1 MKLEELR
8 QNLADAICGS
18 RFETKTY
25 FVGGCVRNQLLR
37 RPIQLSDVDIAVE
50 LPDGG
55 IALANFL
62 AEKEGLSQ
70 PKTHPDFGT
79 ASMEYLGIQLEF
91 VMTRGEH
98 YRPGSRFPEVRFAT
112 LVEDCLRRD
121 FTVNALYMKIVD
133 GTILDPDGRGLR
145 DLEKR
150 LLRSIREPR
159 KSFQE
164 DPLRILRAL
173 RFAAVLDLE
182 IEKQTWEALRESAS
196 LIQNL
201 SQNNIQDEMK
211 RMNQT
216 ITPTQSKRW
225 EELTKLCAI
234 SIK

>member
-1 MKLEELR
+1 MKLEGLR
-8 QNLADAICGS
+8 QNLADAIRGS
-18 RFETKTY
+18 RFDRNAY
-25 FVGGCVRNQLLR
+25 FVGGAVRDQLLR
-37 RPIQLSDVDIAVE
+37 PPIPLSDVDIAVE

-62 AEKEGLSQ
+62 AKKQGLSE
-70 PKTHPDFGT
+70 PKTHPAFGT

-91 VMTRGEH
+91 VMTRKER
-98 YRPGSRFPEVRFAT
+98 YRGGSRFPEVRFAT
-112 LVEDCLRRD
+112 LEEDCLRRD
-121 FTVNALYMKIVD
+121 FTINALYMKIVD

-150 LLRSIREPR
+150 LLRSICEPR
-159 KSFQE
+159 ESFQE

-173 RFAAVLDLE
+173 RFATVLDLE
-182 IEKQTWEALRESAS
+182 IEKQTWKALRESAS

-201 SQNNIQDEMK
+201 SPNSIRDEMK

-216 ITPTQSKRW
+216 ISPAQSKRW
-225 EELTKLCAI
+225 EELAKLCSI